1 MNAMINLLNGSRVLL
16 KVEYDHKKPNF
27 ARLIK
32 ASRLVKYFDYPPNG
46 PKNFDL
52 PIK

>member
-16 KVEYDHKKPNF
+16 KVEYDHKKPSF
-27 ARLIK
+27 AGLLK
-32 ASRLVKYFDYPPNG
+32 ASRLVKYYDPPNG